1 MKNVRL
7 KYLIVPVT
15 MMMLLVAACNKN
27 KPVPGSKVLSDTD
40 RFYSSL
46 SAEKGM
52 NASFLEM
59 FDSAGVMLR
68 ANHMPI
74 AGYDSIKALLLS
86 ESDSS
91 FTLTWEPLYTKIA
104 ASGELG
110 YTYGTY
116 QITDKATDS
125 VIGVGKYTTIWEKK
139 SDGKWKALLDTGNPG
154 LGKTN

>member
-1 MKNVRL
+1 MKTTRL
-7 KYLIVPVT
+7 KYYIVPVT
-15 MMMLLVAACNKN
+15 LMLLIAACNNN
-27 KPVPGSKVLSDTD
+27 KPVPDSKVLSEAD

-46 SAEKGM
+46 SADKGM

-59 FDSAGVMLR
+59 FDPARVMLR

-74 AGYDSIKALLLS
+74 VGYDSIRALLLS
-86 ESDSS
+86 ENDSS
-91 FTLTWEPLYTKIA
+91 FTLTWKPLFAKIA

-116 QITDKATDS
+116 HITDKATDS

-139 SDGKWKALLDTGNPG
+139 RDGKWKAVLDTGNPG
-154 LGKTN
+154 LGK